1 MLEDPRFWVA
11 VAFFTFVILSYK
23 KIAMLLLKALD
34 DRSAKIKQEL
44 DQARSLREEAEGML
58 AEYKEKQAHYLKEAE
73 SILNDAKRDA
83 DAMRAHGETELKT
96 ALEERMKHALDRI
109 AQEEANALN
118 EVRNHVVDIALAA
131 ARALIAEHVSTLS
144 QDELVKLA
152 LTDIERKIH

>member
-118 EVRNHVVDIALAA
+118 EVRNHVVDIAIAA